1 MSIYNKI
8 NAGFSLGAAS
18 PVTAGIEDVIYIFN
32 QGDFSLT
39 FDPANPLIVT
49 GITVVGT
56 ANMYKFEGTNNSFN
70 TVSKLAKTSVG
81 PRYTEEI
88 DFNVAGFSVDIKT
101 QLMAMG
107 YGRVCAIAINNYNSS
122 DSTIELFGAVNGLML
137 TDAERSAA
145 DETLDGGYKLK
156 LTNPDKLREPYPP
169 RAVSIAPTSG
179 SATYASTIAAI
190 EALVAA

>member
-8 NAGFSLGAAS
+8 NAGFNLGTAS
-18 PVTAGIEDVIYIFN
+18 PVTAGIEDVIYVFN
-32 QGDFSLT
+32 KDDFTLT
-39 FDPANPLIVT
+39 YDTTNPLIVT
-49 GITVVGT
+49 GLTAVGT
-56 ANMYKFEGTNNSFN
+56 VNVYKFEGTNNSFN
-70 TVSKLAKTSVG
+70 TISKLAKTSVG

-88 DFNVAGFSVDIKT
+88 DFNIAGISVNVKT

-107 YGRVCAIAINNYNSS
+107 YGRVCAIAVNNYNVS
-122 DSTIELFGAVNGLML
+122 DSAIELFGAVNGLIL

-145 DETLDGGYKLK
+145 DETIDGGYKLK

-190 EALVAA
+190 EALVG

>member
-8 NAGFSLGAAS
+8 NAGFSLGTAS

-32 QGDFSLT
+32 QDDFTLT
-39 FDPANPLIVT
+39 YDTTNPLIVT
-49 GITVVGT
+49 GITAVGT
-56 ANMYKFEGTNNSFN
+56 ANIYKFEGTNNSFN
-70 TVSKLAKTSVG
+70 TSSKLAKTSVG

-88 DFNVAGFSVDIKT
+88 DFNVAGFSVDVKT

-107 YGRVCAIAINNYNSS
+107 YGRTRAIVINNYKSS
-122 DSTIELFGAVNGLML
+122 DSAIELFGAVNGLIL

-169 RAVSIAPTSG
+169 RAVSIPPTSG
-179 SATYASTIAAI
+179 SATYASTLAAI
-190 EALVAA
+190 EALVGV

>member
-8 NAGFSLGAAS
+8 NAGFSLGTDL
-18 PVTAGIEDVIYIFN
+18 PVTAGIEDLIYIFN
-32 QGDFSLT
+32 QDDFVLT
-39 FDPANPLIVT
+39 FDPTNPLIVT
-49 GITVVGT
+49 GLT
-56 ANMYKFEGTNNSFN
+56 AVSNAKIYKFEGTNNSFN
-70 TVSKLAKTSVG
+70 TSSKLAKTAVG

-88 DFNVAGFSVDIKT
+88 DFNVAGFSVYIKT
-101 QLMAMG
+101 QLMSMG
-107 YGRVCAIAINNYNSS
+107 YGRVCAIAVNNYNSS
-122 DSTIELFGAVNGLML
+122 DTAIELFGAVNGLIL

-179 SATYASTIAAI
+179 TATFASTIAAI
-190 EALVAA
+190 EALAAS

>member
-8 NAGFSLGAAS
+8 NAGFSLGTGE
-18 PVTAGIEDVIYIFN
+18 PVTSGIEDVIYIFN
-32 QGDFSLT
+32 QDDITLT
-39 FDPANPLIVT
+39 YDVANPLIVT
-49 GITVVGT
+49 GLT
-56 ANMYKFEGTNNSFN
+56 AISSAKVYKFEGTNNSFN
-70 TVSKLAKTSVG
+70 TMSKLAKTQVG

-107 YGRVCAIAINNYNSS
+107 YGRVQAIAINNYKSS
-122 DSTIELFGAVNGLML
+122 DSAIELFGAVNGLIL
-137 TDAERSAA
+137 TDAERNAA

-169 RAVSIAPTSG
+169 RAVSIAPESG
-179 SATYASTIAAI
+179 TATYASTIAAL
-190 EALVAA
+190 EALVD

>member
-8 NAGFSLGAAS
+8 NAGFSLGTAS

-32 QGDFSLT
+32 QDDITFT
-39 FDPANPLIVT
+39 FDTTNPLIVT
-49 GITVVGT
+49 GLT
-56 ANMYKFEGTNNSFN
+56 AVSAANIYKFEGTNNSFN
-70 TVSKLAKTSVG
+70 ATSKLAKTSVG

-107 YGRVCAIAINNYNSS
+107 YGRVCAIAVNNYNSS
-122 DSTIELFGAVNGLML
+122 DTAIELFGAVNGLIL

-145 DETLDGGYKLK
+145 DETVDGGYKLK

-179 SATYASTIAAI
+179 TATYASTIAAI
-190 EALVAA
+190 EALVAS